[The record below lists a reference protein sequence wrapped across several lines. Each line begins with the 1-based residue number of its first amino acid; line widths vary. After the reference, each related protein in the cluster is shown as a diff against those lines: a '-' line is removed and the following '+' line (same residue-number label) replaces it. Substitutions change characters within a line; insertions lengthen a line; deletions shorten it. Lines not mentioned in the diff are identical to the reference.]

1 MTLEDINE
9 INILVDAGVP
19 IDKAILLVNWSKDKG
34 KVSMADVECEKRAI
48 TLAPQRRDRRFP
60 EKDGWELHIL
70 EDGSQAYF
78 NKYTNKVWYC
88 YRGG

>member
-1 MTLEDINE
+1 
-9 INILVDAGVP
+9 
-19 IDKAILLVNWSKDKG
+19 
-34 KVSMADVECEKRAI
+34 MADVECEKHAI
-48 TLAPQRRDRRFP
+48 NSAPQRRDRRFP

-78 NKYTNKVWYC
+78 NVHTNRVWYC